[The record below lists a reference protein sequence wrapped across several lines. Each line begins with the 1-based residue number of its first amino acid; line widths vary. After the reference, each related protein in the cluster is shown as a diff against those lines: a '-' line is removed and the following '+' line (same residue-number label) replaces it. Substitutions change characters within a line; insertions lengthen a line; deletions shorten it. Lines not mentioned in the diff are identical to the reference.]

1 MPDKKDTSGYAN
13 LFVKHE
19 VPGPFASTPSFA
31 PPAPQ
36 AAGHHVPAIKQDV
49 KNRIFGLDE
58 SGQTSSS
65 TTVKSSAAVPMA
77 EAAPRPVIAPFRPT
91 LPAPSPL
98 TPVVPMKALE
108 LRLRDEILKRQGEP
122 FSEDMVEAV
131 LAFNGLWKGFGK
143 NVPEGL
149 KDNIILFLFEA
160 GREEDESIAKLYER
174 LKEAGFRDKFADSN
188 LFLEFIAGVSRLKK
202 KMIVCD
208 LQIYEIWKAFMPKA
222 YVG

>member
-58 SGQTSSS
+58 AIPSTPSIPSNTTSPS
-65 TTVKSSAAVPMA
+65 K
-77 EAAPRPVIAPFRPT
+77 VIVSDRPT

-98 TPVVPMKALE
+98 TPVVPMKVLE

-160 GREEDESIAKLYER
+160 GCEEDESIAKLYER